1 MLILKVISRLLDYPS
16 EALFSASDELMS
28 IVREETSLSEINKNS
43 LIDFIQTLSTKDI
56 FDAQEKYDLLFDRG
70 RSLSLLLFEHV
81 HGESRDRG
89 QAMVDLMNVYKSK
102 GFEVNSSQLPDYI
115 PLYLE
120 FLSEQDTPFAEEWLG
135 DICHLMTMLSERLI
149 DRQCD
154 YSVLFDSLIELS
166 KIEVNREE
174 VAEAVSKE
182 DRDDTIEAIDKEW
195 EDKEIK
201 FDDPIQAG
209 EQCPSASSGIQKSV
223 NSFDPNTP
231 YFDKNNP
238 QVPINW
244 HDKDAAQVSGL

>member
-16 EALFSASDELMS
+16 EALFSASDEL
-28 IVREETSLSEINKNS
+28 INVVRQETSISEVNKDS
-43 LIDFIQTLSTKDI
+43 LIRFIQTLSAKNI
-56 FDAQEKYDLLFDRG
+56 FDAQERYDLLFDRG

-102 GFEVNSSQLPDYI
+102 GFVVDSSQLPDYI

-120 FLSEQDTPFAEEWLG
+120 FLSEQDNDFAEEWLG
-135 DICHLMTMLSERLI
+135 DISHLMTMLSERLI
-149 DRQCD
+149 DRKCD

-166 KIEVNREE
+166 RIEVNREE
-174 VAEAVSKE
+174 IAAAVSQE
-182 DRDDTIEAIDKEW
+182 ERDDTIEAIDKEW

-209 EQCPSASSGIQKSV
+209 EQCPSASSGIQKSA

-231 YFDKNNP
+231 YLDKNNP